1 MKMNDIIAYLDE
13 LYPNPKCEL
22 EFSKDYELLIAVMLS
37 AQSTDKRVN
46 EVTKILFNKYKTIN
60 ELDKA
65 SIEEIKKII
74 KPVGNQNKKSVYIK
88 NIVNFLKN
96 NKITNDRSKLENING
111 IGRKTTNLVLGLLFN
126 EQCLPIDTHVKR
138 VSTRLGL
145 VNKNDNVDIIEKK
158 LTTIFKNYNLVRLH
172 LQLVL
177 FGRYKCKAINPI
189 CLNCKLKNICKRTV
203 IDK

>member
-1 MKMNDIIAYLDE
+1 MKMNNIINYLDE

-22 EFSKDYELLIAVMLS
+22 NYTKDYELLIAVMLS

-46 EVTKILFNKYKTIN
+46 EVTNVLFNKYKTLN
-60 ELDKA
+60 DLDKA
-65 SIEEIKKII
+65 SIEEIKQII
-74 KPVGNQNKKSVYIK
+74 KPVGNQNKKSIYIK
-88 NIVNFLKN
+88 NIVSFLKN
-96 NKITNDRSKLENING
+96 NKITNDRTKLENING

-126 EQCLPIDTHVKR
+126 EQCLPVDTHVKR

-145 VNKNDNVDIIEKK
+145 VNKNDNVEIIEKK
-158 LTTIFKNYNLVRLH
+158 LTAKFKNYDLVRLH

-189 CLNCKLKNICKRTV
+189 CLNCKFKNICKRTV